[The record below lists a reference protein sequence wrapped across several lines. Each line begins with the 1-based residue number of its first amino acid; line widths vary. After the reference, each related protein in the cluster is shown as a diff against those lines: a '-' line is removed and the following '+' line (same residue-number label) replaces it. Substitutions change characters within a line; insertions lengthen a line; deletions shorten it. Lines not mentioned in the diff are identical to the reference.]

1 MSLLALLGLALLL
14 LNLYATVLVARNLF
28 YDTPQKIAQL
38 CIVWFVPVLGGLL
51 VAHFARE
58 RQPPRRRARGN
69 AEGDAGDYGDIS
81 LPDFS
86 SHDAGF
92 GDSGGDAG
100 GGGGD

>member
-1 MSLLALLGLALLL
+1 MNLLALTGLALLL
-14 LNLYATVLVARNLF
+14 LNLYATVLVARNVF

-38 CIVWFVPVLGGLL
+38 CIVWFVPGLGGLL

-58 RQPPRRRARGN
+58 GQPPRRRVRGGS
-69 AEGDAGDYGDIS
+69 EGDAGDYGDIP
-81 LPDFS
+81 LPDYS
-86 SHDAGF
+86 NDAGF